1 LPEKDAKEVMAM
13 FTEKIIATIGP
24 SSASYETLSRI
35 IKEGASCIRINF
47 SHGDEN
53 SWKNYIKLIREVE
66 EDLGKIIAI
75 MGDLSG
81 PSVRI
86 GALKED
92 IILKKGEEAFFVYK
106 NNHEEGSKEIPL
118 PIKKFFETVS
128 EGDIL
133 LLDDGLIRLS
143 VEEVIEDCVRFRALT
158 DATIKS
164 RKSVVILGKDL
175 KLPPITERDMKA
187 LKSVVKNG
195 EVDILGLSYVKSV
208 SDIATIKDVLSE
220 LGIEGIKLASKIETK
235 SAVSNL
241 HDIIEHSDYIVVA
254 RGDLGMHFPLE
265 DVPRLQSKIIR
276 AALIHGKPVYVATQ
290 VLASMVERSVPTRS
304 EIVDVVH
311 AVYEGVDGFLVTGE
325 TAVGKNPDKVV
336 KWLRKILECYRADVE
351 SLRSRILKERER
363 LKIAVSLRDK
373 FAEGI
378 VTLSENLGAKLAVY
392 TKTGGL
398 ARRIS
403 KYRPKEPFY
412 AGSSD
417 IRVLRQL
424 APLYGTMPVKVS
436 LGDYSQGLKEM
447 FERLKTLGEISYGEV
462 VVLTY
467 GLRDEPRH
475 LVEILKV
482 V

>member
-1 LPEKDAKEVMAM
+1 ML
-13 FTEKIIATIGP
+13 TEKIIATIGP
-24 SSASYETLSRI
+24 SSANPEMLSKI

-47 SHGDEN
+47 SHGNEN
-53 SWKNYIKLIREVE
+53 SWKEYIKLIREVE
-66 EDLGKIIAI
+66 EDLGKIVAI

-86 GALKED
+86 GELKED
-92 IILKKGEEAFFVYK
+92 VVLNRGDEAFFVYRSTS
-106 NNHEEGSKEIPL
+106 NGISKEIPL
-118 PIKKFFETVS
+118 PVRKFFETVS

-143 VEEVIEDCVRFRALT
+143 VEEVSEDYVRFRALT

-175 KLPPITERDMKA
+175 QLPPITERDMKA
-187 LKSVVKNG
+187 IKSVVKEGNI
-195 EVDILGLSYVKSV
+195 DILGLSYVKNAR
-208 SDIATIKDVLSE
+208 DIFIVKDVLSE
-220 LGIEGIKLASKIETK
+220 LGVEDIKLASKIETR
-235 SAVSNL
+235 SAVNNL
-241 HDIIEHSDYIVVA
+241 HEIIEYSDYVIVA

-276 AALIHGKPVYVATQ
+276 AALVHGKPVYVATQ
-290 VLASMVERSVPTRS
+290 ILASMIEKSIPTRS
-304 EIVDVVH
+304 EIVDIVH

-325 TAVGKNPDKVV
+325 TAIGKHPDKVV
-336 KWLRKILECYRADVE
+336 KWLRKVLECYRADVE
-351 SLRSRILKERER
+351 VLRTRVTKEREK
-363 LKIAVSLRDK
+363 LKISEDLRDK

-378 VTLSENLGAKLAVY
+378 VTLSENLNAKLAVY

-403 KYRPKEPFY
+403 KYRPKSPFY
-412 AGSSD
+412 AASSD
-417 IRVLRQL
+417 VKVLRQL
-424 APLYGTMPVKVS
+424 APLYGTIPIKVS
-436 LGDYSQGLKEM
+436 SEDYSTGLKEV
-447 FERLKTLGEISYGEV
+447 FETLKSCGEISYGEV

-475 LVEILKV
+475 LVEIVKV